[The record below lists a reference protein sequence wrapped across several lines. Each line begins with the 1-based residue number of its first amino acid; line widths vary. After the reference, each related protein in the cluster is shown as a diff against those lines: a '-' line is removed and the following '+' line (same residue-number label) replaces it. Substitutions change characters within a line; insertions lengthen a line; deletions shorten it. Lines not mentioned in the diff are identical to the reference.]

1 LFKPKEETM
10 KHLIL
15 GAVAASAIGG
25 AALAEPV
32 WDANTVV
39 LESQKLADGVFAV
52 IQTGADEMAEQ
63 GLPLA
68 TSAGFVIGTDG
79 VLVID
84 TMLNERLNTQLFDLI
99 AAETD
104 LPVRYAVNTS
114 FHGDH
119 SYGNQYLPDESLII
133 QHAFTSEFIPEHLEA
148 DKAFMIQNFGPGR
161 GIEEIMATPADILV
175 ADKGEISIDLGDVT
189 VNIRDYGFAQTGGD
203 LFVSVPSA
211 NVLWTGNP
219 VIAEAPALPWL
230 LDGHLIETRDTL
242 QAVLADFDADTQIVP
257 GHGPVTDIS
266 AIQWSIDYLTAV
278 ENDVRAAVAEGLS
291 LEETV
296 TRVQLPES
304 QGYALFEWVH
314 PSLNVP
320 AAYSDLQ

>member
-1 LFKPKEETM
+1 M
-10 KHLIL
+10 KTLPISIIAANLIA
-15 GAVAASAIGG
+15 GTAMAQ
-25 AALAEPV
+25 EPV

-39 LESQKLADGVFAV
+39 LESQELGEGVFAV
-52 IQTGADEMAEQ
+52 IAVGADDMAAS
-63 GLPLA
+63 GIPIA
-68 TSAGFVIGTDG
+68 TSSGFVVGDES

-99 AAETD
+99 ATETD

-119 SYGNQYLPDESLII
+119 SYGNQYLPEETLII
-133 QHAFTSEFIPEHLEA
+133 QHGFTSEFIPEHLEA
-148 DKAFMIQNFGPGR
+148 DKAFMIQNFGSGR

-257 GHGPVTDIS
+257 GHGPVTDVS

-278 ENDVRAAVAEGLS
+278 ETDVRAAVADGLS

-296 TRVQLPES
+296 ARVQLPEY
-304 QGYALFEWVH
+304 QGYALFGWVH

>member
-1 LFKPKEETM
+1 M
-10 KHLIL
+10 KTLSISII
-15 GAVAASAIGG
+15 AASLIAGT
-25 AALAEPV
+25 AMAQEPV

-39 LESQKLADGVFAV
+39 LESQELAEGVFAV
-52 IQTGADEMAEQ
+52 IPTGAENMGPQ
-63 GLPLA
+63 GFPMA
-68 TSAGFVIGTDG
+68 TSGGFVIGDTY
-79 VLVID
+79 VLVVES
-84 TMLNERLNTQLFDLI
+84 MLNERLNDQLFGLI

-104 LPVRYAVNTS
+104 KPIRYLVNTS
-114 FHGDH
+114 YHGDH
-119 SYGNQYLPDESLII
+119 SYGNQYISEGIDII
-133 QHAFTSEFIPEHLEA
+133 QHANAAAYINGNLDA
-148 DKAFMIQNFGPGR
+148 DKAFMIYNLGEGR

-175 ADKGEISIDLGDVT
+175 GAGGNMTIDLGNLT
-189 VNIRDYGFAQTGGD
+189 VVIRDYGFAQTGGD
-203 LFVSVPSA
+203 LFVSVPEA

-242 QAVLADFDADTQIVP
+242 QAVLADFDADTQVVP
-257 GHGPVTDIS
+257 GHGAVTDIS
-266 AIQWSIDYLTAV
+266 AIQWSINYLTAV

-296 TRVQLPES
+296 ARVQLPEY
-304 QGYALFEWVH
+304 QGYALFGWVH